1 MNKLSNQ
8 FRELWSNEN
17 RSLDIEKY
25 ELCLNEWQ
33 GANDKKVIIK
43 YVVTILLFCA
53 GLWALYENAIFMAVV
68 MLTLAANFNLIS
80 AHHILLSEIM
90 NTHRLLAMLIN
101 KHTRDVEVIRKE
113 LKQEKDSKS
122 S

>member
-1 MNKLSNQ
+1 MNKFSNQ

-33 GANDKKVIIK
+33 SANDKKMIAK
-43 YVVTILLFCA
+43 YAITILLFCA
-53 GLWALYENAIFMAVV
+53 GLWALYENAIFMAVL
-68 MLTLAANFNLIS
+68 MLALAANFNLIS

-101 KHTRDVEVIRKE
+101 KHTRDLEAIRKE
-113 LKQEKDSKS
+113 FKQE
-122 S
+122 

>member
-8 FRELWSNEN
+8 FRELWNNEN

-33 GANDKKVIIK
+33 SAHDKKMITK
-43 YVVTILLFCA
+43 YVITILLFCA
-53 GLWALYENAIFMAVV
+53 GLWALYENAIFMAVL
-68 MLTLAANFNLIS
+68 MLALAANLNLIS

-101 KHTRDVEVIRKE
+101 KHTRDLEVIRKE
-113 LKQEKDSKS
+113 LKQERDSKS